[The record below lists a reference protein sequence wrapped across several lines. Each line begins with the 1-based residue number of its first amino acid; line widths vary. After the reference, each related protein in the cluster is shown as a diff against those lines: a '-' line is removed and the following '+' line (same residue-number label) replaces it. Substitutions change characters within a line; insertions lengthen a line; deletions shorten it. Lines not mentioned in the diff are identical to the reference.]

1 MPPLKFQHQFHCF
14 LLQYHALAELILLAI
29 LRPFDLLISSIS
41 QTLFKLIKISF
52 KCLFLE
58 QRYLT
63 PLDLYETNKLNPELK
78 ILNPKKVFK
87 DSTLSFIKTKENL
100 VFIMVHD
107 AVGLKLLTRP
117 RLGFSHLNTRK

>member
-1 MPPLKFQHQFHCF
+1 MKFQHQFHCF
-14 LLQYHALAELILLAI
+14 LLQYHVLAELILLAI

-52 KCLFLE
+52 KCLTLE

-63 PLDLYETNKLNPELK
+63 PLDLYETNKLNPQLK

-100 VFIMVHD
+100 VFAVHD
-107 AVGLKLLTRP
+107 AVALKLLTRL
-117 RLGFSHLNTRK
+117 RFGFSHLNKRK